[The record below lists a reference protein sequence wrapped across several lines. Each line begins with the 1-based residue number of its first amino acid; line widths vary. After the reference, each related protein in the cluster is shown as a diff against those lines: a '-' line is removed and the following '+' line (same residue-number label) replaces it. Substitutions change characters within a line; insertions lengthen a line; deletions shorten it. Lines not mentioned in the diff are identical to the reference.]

1 MVKQEHEKIMFAA
14 VALIMVVT
22 AFFGGIAY
30 GKTQV
35 VCPDDQVDIVITSS
49 NATGDL
55 IHTEIKPLNPRTMIE
70 FPAVDGAITY
80 QITMG
85 H

>member
-35 VCPDDQVDIVITSS
+35 VCPDDQVDIVITQFKR
-49 NATGDL
+49 NRRPDPYGDQAA
-55 IHTEIKPLNPRTMIE
+55 EPPYYDRV
-70 FPAVDGAITY
+70 PG
-80 QITMG
+80 G
-85 H
+85 